1 MPEIVQSNFVDI
13 DVIDD
18 DAALYRFNHAEER
31 DGHGR
36 LAGARATHHSH
47 LQIEQ
52 KNALVSLRLFHRWR
66 QILNVVFDV
75 TLKTTVHLLYE

>member
-31 DGHGR
+31 DGQGR

-47 LQIEQ
+47 LRASRFRLVLHVLLSTKRTLYLYSIDQLY
-52 KNALVSLRLFHRWR
+52 NALF
-66 QILNVVFDV
+66 Q
-75 TLKTTVHLLYE
+75 